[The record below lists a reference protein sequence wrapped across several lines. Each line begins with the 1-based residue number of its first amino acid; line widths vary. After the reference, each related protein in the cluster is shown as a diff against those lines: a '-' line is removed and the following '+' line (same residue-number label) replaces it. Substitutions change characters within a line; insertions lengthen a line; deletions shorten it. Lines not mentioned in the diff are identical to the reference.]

1 MVLFL
6 NPGLNLSP
14 LIIRIDKQ
22 RKFVMIFL
30 QPLQPSLSFLLV
42 RGTSKSRRFYPM
54 RWKNV
59 RIIEARKG
67 QSVNFDLGCLFCIWP
82 VYKQRSA
89 PDCVNSFLSPK
100 SLHRN
105 TNTAQTPDATAHYY
119 RLGKIAAEPVAA
131 APIFCLS
138 CETSI
143 LHIISRFYVGVWVR
157 LKDKFNYYDSHQGEK
172 I

>member
-14 LIIRIDKQ
+14 LIIRIDKH
-22 RKFVMIFL
+22 RGFVMIFL
-30 QPLQPSLSFLLV
+30 QPLQPSSIFLLV
-42 RGTSKSRRFYPM
+42 RGTSKSRRSQPM

-105 TNTAQTPDATAHYY
+105 TNTAQTFDATAHYY
-119 RLGKIAAEPVAA
+119 RLGKIAAEPMAA
-131 APIFCLS
+131 APIFAFPVKPH
-138 CETSI
+138 I
-143 LHIISRFYVGVWVR
+143 FHIISSCTLFRV
-157 LKDKFNYYDSHQGEK
+157 SMQGFG
-172 I
+172 